1 MEVGLLF
8 GFPEGKKIGE
18 ARQYM
23 KEMKKLGIEV
33 FVNGERC
40 AYQDVNSI
48 HKVLE
53 NTNYMSDYE
62 SDEKGKII
70 QVTWN
75 RVRLE

>member
-1 MEVGLLF
+1 MF
-8 GFPEGKKIGE
+8 GFQEGKKISE

-40 AYQDVNSI
+40 AYQDISSI

-53 NTNYMSDYE
+53 NSNYMSDYE
-62 SDEKGKII
+62 SDERGKIV
-70 QVTWN
+70 QVTWDM
-75 RVRLE
+75 VR

>member
-1 MEVGLLF
+1 MF
-8 GFPEGKKIGE
+8 GFQEGKKISE

-40 AYQDVNSI
+40 AYQDINSI
-48 HKVLE
+48 NQVLE
-53 NTNYMSDYE
+53 NSNYMSGYE
-62 SDEKGKII
+62 SDERGRII
-70 QVTWN
+70 QVTWD